1 NHATLAGHSFH
12 HEVAQA
18 VALGVLGSIDAN
30 RGDPQNG
37 WDTDQ
42 FPNSVE
48 EMTLVLYEILKG
60 GGLGT
65 GGFNFD
71 AKVRRQSVDLE
82 DMFHGHIGA
91 IDLLALALQK
101 AAQLVENDVLGAFK
115 ADRYAGWDAAF
126 GLAILAGEH
135 TLDSPA
141 RRRGRSA
148 GGRNG
153 WKAAL
158 TRFSSAEPL
167 LNMASVSIR
176 HAVKRFGTSTVLP
189 GVDLEIADREF
200 VTLVGPSGCGK
211 STLLRMIAG
220 LESVTEG
227 EIAIGGER

>member
-1 NHATLAGHSFH
+1 
-12 HEVAQA
+12 VAQA

-135 TLDSPA
+135 TLDSLA
-141 RRRGRSA
+141 QLATERGLAPRPVS
-148 GGRNG
+148 GRQEWLEGRVNQV
-153 WKAAL
+153 L
-158 TRFSSAEPL
+158 
-167 LNMASVSIR
+167 
-176 HAVKRFGTSTVLP
+176 FG
-189 GVDLEIADREF
+189 
-200 VTLVGPSGCGK
+200 
-211 STLLRMIAG
+211 
-220 LESVTEG
+220 
-227 EIAIGGER
+227 